1 MYFDSPYVALRTF
14 LKMFWSGRTGK
25 KNEKRTVSK
34 IAVLLGRYHSGEPLN
49 EPEHQLLTT
58 AIALRN
64 DLERVLEIAGWLPP
78 VDQKTLTALRRALGG
93 HFGVCVRYQEGS
105 INHRES
111 RASRDERRGREL
123 AQQKL
128 LSVL

>member
-34 IAVLLGRYHSGEPLN
+34 IAVLLGRYHSGELLN

-58 AIALRN
+58 AMALRN
-64 DLERVLEIAGWLPP
+64 DLERALEIGGWLPG
-78 VDQKTLTALRRALGG
+78 VDQKTLTALRRAFGG
-93 HFGVCVRYQEGS
+93 HFDVCVGYKGGLEKPS
-105 INHRES
+105 RERGPARS
-111 RASRDERRGREL
+111 SSQSNGRRFRFL
-123 AQQKL
+123 VA
-128 LSVL
+128 